1 MTPTDCPRS
10 ARCCSGGNAAHDP
23 DVVTG
28 RPSSAHSGS
37 LRCLSVG
44 AIRDGAGFDIYI
56 YIYIYTV

>member
-28 RPSSAHSGS
+28 RPSAAHSGS
-37 LRCLSVG
+37 LRRVSVG

-56 YIYIYTV
+56 P